1 MKYIQNENIFVI
13 VSGIIFCI
21 FLIWWIRKGDIK
33 ESKKLEEE
41 GLEMNSMTKMRS
53 WRVYVIAGIGI
64 IIMMFEVFKRLY
76 QFIFHQISS

>member
-1 MKYIQNENIFVI
+1 MIQTENIFVI

-33 ESKKLEEE
+33 ESKKLEQE
-41 GLEMNSMTKMRS
+41 GLKINSMTKMRS
-53 WRVYVIAGIGI
+53 WRVYVIVGIGI

-76 QFIFHQISS
+76 LFIFH